1 MTRPDSCGEFAG
13 THAGVNRHRKA
24 WEPLCEACRVFRN
37 AYAKA
42 RRESAD
48 VAEKARRESAIRH
61 WAIKRLI
68 GRHRA
73 EFGEL
78 LRQGREVAR

>member
-1 MTRPDSCGEFAG
+1 MTRPTSCGEYAG

-24 WEPLCEACRVFRN
+24 WESLCEACRSFRN
-37 AYAKA
+37 DYAKA
-42 RRESAD
+42 RRESED
-48 VAEKARRESAIRH
+48 VAEASRRESRVRH

-68 GRHRA
+68 GRHKA
-73 EFGEL
+73 EFAEL

>member
-1 MTRPDSCGEFAG
+1 
-13 THAGVNRHRKA
+13 
-24 WEPLCEACRVFRN
+24 VFRN

-42 RRESAD
+42 RRESED
-48 VAEKARRESAIRH
+48 VAEASRRESRVRH

-68 GRHRA
+68 GRHKA
-73 EFGEL
+73 EFAEL